1 MHSGSKID
9 DKDYWDTD
17 DFVPYKEDRHD
28 TFDWKLFR
36 VSIFCDF
43 LGLLWIYLKIFEYHS
58 IWVTYFWLYLK
69 ESYKKYRIQL
79 ETN

>member
-36 VSIFCDF
+36 EILQHDQSNVIVSPFSVK
-43 LGLLWIYLKIFEYHS
+43 LVLTLLSEAEY
-58 IWVTYFWLYLK
+58 
-69 ESYKKYRIQL
+69 
-79 ETN
+79 